1 MANNEKGW
9 NKIGAALTDFISTNT
24 YARRVTKHHSYDY
37 ENNLV
42 NLDVAKSLK
51 VTELANVDH
60 SYNESLEKMLTT
72 IHGISKMFMLVNVTI
87 PSFPVVFV
95 SNEFTSFYR
104 YARNDV
110 YLKDAR
116 LEFMMGPNTRK
127 GMLREIK
134 HTLESSNENTL
145 DYILYTK
152 DGIPVPTTVGL
163 LRVKKTDHHNKD
175 SYFAMTFDPFKSK
188 DAPLQE
194 GGGAEKE
201 LNAELGEKSL
211 VAPILK
217 NKDKILST
225 EHRSFRRKVLQRFG
239 DLFMS
244 TTLLADSTIRRSWDW
259 FLLLVSIWATF
270 SVPVQVCFNE
280 KIYYSKN
287 IDLITDIVFIIDL
300 ITNFRTTF
308 VNADGLVIQN
318 SRKMAS
324 HYLKGWF
331 AVDFLTAI
339 PWQFLQLL
347 VKSSAST
354 VVKPLR
360 YLKLTRVLRMAKI
373 AFHLDEYTKN
383 GPISLILIIMYFIML
398 GHLIACGWFWLG
410 RSDYEDGVAGWV
422 TYFLQNNN
430 FDIADKTVV
439 HENGLQEDFY
449 SAALYFVMTI
459 FTTVGFGNIAPW
471 NTSEQIFCV
480 VVMLIGA
487 FFYAIIFGSA
497 TNIIMRMGAQQSRF
511 LDQQKDLDLYT
522 SVNKFPL
529 DLKNRMEDYFY
540 YHWFNSKGI
549 EHSKMMEDWPRTLKE
564 DTSLFLH
571 RILFA
576 EWPVFN
582 EASTGCRR
590 ALSSL
595 VERHGF
601 TPGDYIVHEED
612 CVDAVYF
619 LVRGHVKILKDG
631 DVIGILTMGDT
642 FGEKWWPTAASGKAN
657 ADVQAMT
664 YAEIEVLSHE
674 DLKDILVKFPDYWS
688 MWEQKLDITYE
699 LDNRTDRHNIFEK
712 LPEDLKIYVT
722 SERTPLYK
730 GEQTEKTWGEDKIS
744 DEELLR
750 TTKDSIDRLAK
761 LIQA

>member
-1 MANNEKGW
+1 MAKDERRSWIK
-9 NKIGAALTDFISTNT
+9 KIESALSSSVSTNT

-42 NLDVAKSLK
+42 NLDISKSLK
-51 VTELANVDH
+51 ATELANVDH
-60 SYNESLEKMLTT
+60 TYNESLEKMLTQ
-72 IHGISKMFMLVNVTI
+72 IHGISKMFMLVNVSI
-87 PSFPVVFV
+87 PNFPVVFV

-116 LEFMMGPNTRK
+116 LQFMMGPHTRK

-145 DYILYTK
+145 DHILYTK

-163 LRVKKTDHHNKD
+163 LRVKKADHHNKD
-175 SYFAMTFDPFKSK
+175 SYFAITFDPFRSKSK
-188 DAPLQE
+188 SHEVDGEKGP
-194 GGGAEKE
+194 EKE
-201 LNAELGEKSL
+201 LNVELGEKSL

-217 NKDKILST
+217 NKEKILAT
-225 EHRSFRRKVLQRFG
+225 EHRSFRRKIFQRFVE
-239 DLFMS
+239 LFTS
-244 TTLLADSTIRRSWDW
+244 TRLLADSTIRKSWDW
-259 FLLLVSIWATF
+259 MILIMSIWATF

-280 KIYYSKN
+280 KIYYSQN
-287 IDLITDIVFIIDL
+287 VDLITDILFVIDL
-300 ITNFRTTF
+300 IINFRTTF
-308 VNADGLVIQN
+308 VNADGLVILN
-318 SRKMAS
+318 NKKMAL

-331 AVDFLTAI
+331 AVDFVTAI
-339 PWQFLQLL
+339 PWQFLQLS
-347 VKSSAST
+347 VVSSAKT
-354 VVKPLR
+354 LKLLR
-360 YLKLTRVLRMAKI
+360 YLKLTRVLRMAKV

-383 GPISLILIIMYFIML
+383 GPVSLILIIVYFIML

-410 RSDYEDGVAGWV
+410 RSEFEQNIAGWV
-422 TYFLQNNN
+422 TYHLQANN
-430 FDIADKTVV
+430 FQLTPAIVYDT
-439 HENGLQEDFY
+439 GLQEDFY
-449 SAALYFVMTI
+449 SASLYFIMTI

-471 NTSEQIFCV
+471 NASEQIFCV
-480 VVMLIGA
+480 IVMLIGA

-511 LDQQKDLDLYT
+511 LDQQKDLELYT

-529 DLKNRMEDYFY
+529 DLRNRMEDYFY

-549 EHSKMMEDWPRTLKE
+549 EHSKMMADWPRTLKE

-612 CVDAVYF
+612 CVNAVYF

-642 FGEKWWPTAASGKAN
+642 FGEKWWPTALSGKAN
-657 ADVQAMT
+657 ADIQAMT
-664 YAEIEVLSHE
+664 YAEIEVLKHE

-699 LDNRTDRHNIFEK
+699 LANREDRNIFDN
-712 LPEDLKIYVT
+712 LPEDLRIYVT
-722 SERTPLYK
+722 SERTPAYQGEEKK
-730 GEQTEKTWGEDKIS
+730 GEQRIS
-744 DEELLR
+744 DEELFK
-750 TTKDSIDRLAK
+750 TTQNNIKRLAALVQK
-761 LIQA
+761 

>member
-1 MANNEKGW
+1 MEAY
-9 NKIGAALTDFISTNT
+9 LTDLISTNT

-42 NLDVAKSLK
+42 NLDIEKSLK
-51 VTELANVDH
+51 ATELQNVDH
-60 SYNESLEKMLTT
+60 SYNENLEKMLTT
-72 IHGISKMFMLVNVTI
+72 IHGISQMFMLVNVTI

-95 SNEFTSFYR
+95 SNEFTTFYR
-104 YARNDV
+104 YSRNDV

-116 LEFMMGPNTRK
+116 LAFMMGPCTRK
-127 GMLREIK
+127 GILREIK
-134 HTLESSNENTL
+134 HTLEASNENTL
-145 DYILYTK
+145 DYVLYTK
-152 DGIPVPTTVGL
+152 DGIPVPTTIGL
-163 LRVKKTDHHNKD
+163 LRVKKPDHHNND

-188 DAPLQE
+188 DGPVE
-194 GGGAEKE
+194 GEKDPEKE
-201 LNAELGEKSL
+201 LNVWLGEKSL

-217 NKDKILST
+217 NKDKVLYT
-225 EHRSFRRKVLQRFG
+225 KHKSFKRKIFQRFTQ
-239 DLFMS
+239 LFES
-244 TTLLADSTIRRSWDW
+244 VNLLADSTIRKTWDW
-259 FLLLVSIWATF
+259 FILLASIWATF
-270 SVPVQVCFNE
+270 SVPVQVCFDE
-280 KIYYSKN
+280 KIYYSKD
-287 IDLITDIVFIIDL
+287 IDLITDILFLIDMVM
-300 ITNFRTTF
+300 NFRTTF
-308 VNADGLVIQN
+308 VNADGLVILT
-318 SRKMAS
+318 SKKMAT

-331 AVDFLTAI
+331 IVDLLTAV
-339 PWQFLQLL
+339 PWQFLQLI
-347 VKSSAST
+347 
-354 VVKPLR
+354 KPAKAFR
-360 YLKLTRVLRMAKI
+360 YLKLTRVLRMAKV

-410 RSDYEDGVAGWV
+410 RSDYESNIAGWV
-422 TYFLQNNN
+422 TYHLQNNH
-430 FDIADKTVV
+430 FVLTPDIVGEQD
-439 HENGLQEDFY
+439 LQEDFY
-449 SAALYFVMTI
+449 SASLYFVMTI
-459 FTTVGFGNIAPW
+459 FCTVGFGNIAPW
-471 NTSEQIFCV
+471 NVSEQIFCV
-480 VVMLIGA
+480 IVMLIGA

-549 EHSKMMEDWPRTLKE
+549 EHSQMMQDWPRTLKE

-590 ALSSL
+590 SLSSL

-657 ADVQAMT
+657 ADIQAMT
-664 YAEIEVLSHE
+664 YAEIEVLTHE
-674 DLKDILVKFPDYWS
+674 RLKDILVKFPDYWS

-699 LDNRTDRHNIFEK
+699 LANRADQNIFDN
-712 LPEDLKIYVT
+712 LPADLKIYVA
-722 SERTPLYK
+722 SERTPVYQGDQQEFK
-730 GEQTEKTWGEDKIS
+730 EGDMG
-744 DEELLR
+744 DEELLKNTQDTINR
-750 TTKDSIDRLAK
+750 LTKLM
-761 LIQA
+761 QG

>member
-1 MANNEKGW
+1 MEAY
-9 NKIGAALTDFISTNT
+9 LTDLISTNT

-42 NLDVAKSLK
+42 NLDIEKSLK
-51 VTELANVDH
+51 ATELQNVDH
-60 SYNESLEKMLTT
+60 SYNENLEKMLTT
-72 IHGISKMFMLVNVTI
+72 IHGISQMFMLVNVTI

-95 SNEFTSFYR
+95 SNEFTTFYR
-104 YARNDV
+104 YSRNDV

-116 LEFMMGPNTRK
+116 LAFMMGPCTRK
-127 GMLREIK
+127 GILREIK
-134 HTLESSNENTL
+134 HTLEASNENTL
-145 DYILYTK
+145 DYVLYTK
-152 DGIPVPTTVGL
+152 DGIPVPTTIGL
-163 LRVKKTDHHNKD
+163 LRVKKPDHHNND

-188 DAPLQE
+188 DGPVE
-194 GGGAEKE
+194 GEKDPEKE
-201 LNAELGEKSL
+201 LNVWLGEKSL

-217 NKDKILST
+217 NKDKVLYT
-225 EHRSFRRKVLQRFG
+225 KHKSFKRKIFQRFTQ
-239 DLFMS
+239 LFES
-244 TTLLADSTIRRSWDW
+244 VNLLADSTIRKTWDW
-259 FLLLVSIWATF
+259 FILLASIWATF
-270 SVPVQVCFNE
+270 SVPVQVCFDE
-280 KIYYSKN
+280 KIYYSKD
-287 IDLITDIVFIIDL
+287 IDLITDILFLIDMVM
-300 ITNFRTTF
+300 NFRTTF
-308 VNADGLVIQN
+308 VNADGLVILT
-318 SRKMAS
+318 SKKMAT

-331 AVDFLTAI
+331 IVDLLTAV
-339 PWQFLQLL
+339 PWQFLQLI
-347 VKSSAST
+347 
-354 VVKPLR
+354 KPAKAFR
-360 YLKLTRVLRMAKI
+360 YLKLTRVLRMAKV

-410 RSDYEDGVAGWV
+410 RSDYESNIAGWV
-422 TYFLQNNN
+422 TYHLQNNH
-430 FDIADKTVV
+430 FVLTPDIVGEQD
-439 HENGLQEDFY
+439 LQEDFY
-449 SAALYFVMTI
+449 SASLYFVMTI
-459 FTTVGFGNIAPW
+459 FCTVGFGNIAPW
-471 NTSEQIFCV
+471 NVSEQIFCV
-480 VVMLIGA
+480 IVMLIGA

-549 EHSKMMEDWPRTLKE
+549 EHSQMMQDWPRTLKE

-590 ALSSL
+590 SLSSL

-657 ADVQAMT
+657 ADIQAMT
-664 YAEIEVLSHE
+664 YAEIEVLTHE
-674 DLKDILVKFPDYWS
+674 RLKDILVKFPDYWS

-699 LDNRTDRHNIFEK
+699 LANRADQNIFGKMQHQSSLHIER
-712 LPEDLKIYVT
+712 LPHKPGPQSTLTGQKP
-722 SERTPLYK
+722 RLTPRGYLQR
-730 GEQTEKTWGEDKIS
+730 GIWT
-744 DEELLR
+744 
-750 TTKDSIDRLAK
+750 
-761 LIQA
+761 